1 MLTPPQNGINDLVDR
16 LTIVLDPTSSTF
28 VLTDLVGAQAEP
40 RIGLHVQAIGTG
52 GGSDSYVS
60 NPFTTTTFS
69 APVPLPAGIWL
80 FGAALAGL
88 GALKLKRRRQAPSA
102 A

>member
-1 MLTPPQNGINDLVDR
+1 M
-16 LTIVLDPTSSTF
+16 
-28 VLTDLVGAQAEP
+28 
-40 RIGLHVQAIGTG
+40 QAIGTG